1 MSTNAPAP
9 EAPQTAVVLST
20 PPEKPIQRR
29 AGIPNRW
36 HIASDVVHR
45 ATEGLSD
52 FEREHIRWLQRYAAG
67 GNHPIGAV
75 AERLKKPNGDSYSPD
90 TIYQVLTGRRTE
102 QGVSVRH
109 FAEAVAG
116 MRRRIAETESTLS
129 SSFVETRT
137 TRRIFAVCRAARTK
151 RRIAYIFGPPQCGK
165 TSAITQYAR
174 VFNHGET
181 QLVRMPTRGGL
192 TNFLQEMAQ
201 QVQVPSQRRENELRR
216 RILDCFDESVLLIVD
231 EAHQPLMGRG
241 ESGAMTLEFIREIHD
256 RRKCGIVIVG
266 TEVLEHQLRS
276 NKILRQ
282 LWLRRSPG
290 LVLNLTNTGVT
301 DIELAQFA
309 EAFELPPAP
318 EDRVRV
324 TYVIPGA
331 DGRKA
336 QRTHSEVP
344 AELQHRVVRADGLGA
359 WCKLLEDARDLPG
372 PKMTWGKV
380 IIAYCLAQ
388 AAEMDLA
395 DTIAPEAPKT
405 EGGAE

>member
-1 MSTNAPAP
+1 MSTTAPAP
-9 EAPQTAVVLST
+9 EESAVV
-20 PPEKPIQRR
+20 PAPEKPIQRR

-36 HIASDVVHR
+36 HIASDVVHK
-45 ATEGLSD
+45 ATEKLAD
-52 FEREHIRWLQRYAAG
+52 FERENIRWLQRYAAG
-67 GNHPIGAV
+67 GNHPMGSV

-102 QGVSVRH
+102 QGVSVRQ
-109 FAEAVAG
+109 FADAVAA

-129 SSFVETRT
+129 SGFVETRT
-137 TRRIFAVCRAARTK
+137 TRKIWAVCRAARLK
-151 RRIAYIFGPPQCGK
+151 RRVAFIFGPPQCGK
-165 TSAITQYAR
+165 TSALTEYSK
-174 VFNHGET
+174 VYNHGET
-181 QLVRMPTRGGL
+181 QFIRMPTRGAL
-192 TNFLQEMAQ
+192 TNFLDEMATR
-201 QVQVPSQRRENELRR
+201 VQVPSQRRENEMRR
-216 RILDCFDESVLLIVD
+216 RILDCFDESTLLIVD
-231 EAHQPLMGRG
+231 EAHQSLMGRG
-241 ESGAMTLEFIREIHD
+241 ESGAMTLEFIREIYD
-256 RRKCGIVIVG
+256 RRKCGVVICG
-266 TEVLEHQLRS
+266 TEVLEHQLRN

-301 DIELAQFA
+301 DVELAQFA

-324 TYVIPGA
+324 TYVIPGP
-331 DGRKA
+331 DGRKS

-395 DTIAPEAPKT
+395 DSLAPEGTSTPD
-405 EGGAE
+405 GGAE